1 MGIKD
6 KLSKIF
12 SSPGKDNNKN
22 ANSGSKATIHGTVHT
37 GGPVPHGHVDTQET
51 EEVTDLKT
59 ENISSESEESKDDSE
74 GEKPDMNDKKN
85 EQSVTK
91 ISEAKIYDVLSNVYD
106 PEIPIDIVNLGLIYG
121 IDIIGDK
128 VLVKMTM
135 TSPGCPASVQITSE
149 SKYLIEE
156 LDGVSEANIEIVW
169 DPPWDPGRMS
179 EEARQSMGFT

>member
-1 MGIKD
+1 
-6 KLSKIF
+6 
-12 SSPGKDNNKN
+12 
-22 ANSGSKATIHGTVHT
+22 
-37 GGPVPHGHVDTQET
+37 
-51 EEVTDLKT
+51 
-59 ENISSESEESKDDSE
+59 
-74 GEKPDMNDKKN
+74 MNDKKN